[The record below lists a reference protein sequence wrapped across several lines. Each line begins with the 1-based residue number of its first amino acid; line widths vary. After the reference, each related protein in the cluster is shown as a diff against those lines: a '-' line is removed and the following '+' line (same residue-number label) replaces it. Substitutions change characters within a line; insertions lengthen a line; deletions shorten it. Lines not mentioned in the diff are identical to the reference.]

1 MLDAA
6 GVALVNATQF
16 VKLLEETCT
25 DPEQVVDVPP
35 VIVAVVAARLKVTAI
50 DEFNAMADTLLAGVV
65 LDTASAALV
74 VKPFAVWNCDA
85 SATPSLSCA
94 AVVTRMRYVVEPDRG
109 AAGVNV

>member
-1 MLDAA
+1 MLDTL
-6 GVALVNATQF
+6 GVALVNGTQV

-25 DPEQVVDVPP
+25 DPEQVLDVSP

-50 DEFNAMADTLLAGVV
+50 VEFKATAVALSAGVV
-65 LDTASAALV
+65 DTASAALV
-74 VKPFAVWNCDA
+74 VKPLAVWNCDA

-94 AVVTRMRYVVEPDRG
+94 AVVTRIRYVVEPDKV